1 MTYLLDT
8 NVLSET
14 RKRQP
19 AVGVAEW
26 IAATPSD
33 RMHISVLT
41 LGEIERGIARS
52 RSRGDR
58 DQVAALERWLQDLQ
72 AGFEDRILPVS
83 LPVATAWGRHPQKQP
98 LPPIDALIVLTS
110 PGPPTRIDSPRMRK
124 GVPYPASLERS
135 HGTHLPHR
143 RLDGMPAAQ
152 PPREEWPAGSS

>member
-19 AVGVAEW
+19 AVGVAKW

-72 AGFEDRILPVS
+72 AGFEDRILSVS
-83 LPVATAWGRHPQKQP
+83 LTVAAAWGRQPQQQP
-98 LPPIDALIVLTS
+98 LPPIDALIAATARVHGLTMV
-110 PGPPTRIDSPRMRK
+110 TRNVKDF
-124 GVPYPASLERS
+124 E
-135 HGTHLPHR
+135 
-143 RLDGMPAAQ
+143 
-152 PPREEWPAGSS
+152 PAGIPVLNPFTG

>member
-19 AVGVAEW
+19 AAGVAEW

-83 LPVATAWGRHPQKQP
+83 LPVAAAWGRQPQKQP
-98 LPPIDALIVLTS
+98 RPPIDALIAATARVHGLTMV
-110 PGPPTRIDSPRMRK
+110 TRNVKDF
-124 GVPYPASLERS
+124 E
-135 HGTHLPHR
+135 
-143 RLDGMPAAQ
+143 
-152 PPREEWPAGSS
+152 PAGIPVLNPFTG